1 MRSRRPGVWLACARS
16 KCSSWRSTGSERAP
30 PSRLPEAPRD
40 DEEFDRYTAAPA
52 ELDARPPDAY
62 DAADDSSDDSY
73 AAA

>member
-1 MRSRRPGVWLACARS
+1 MSAPKA
-16 KCSSWRSTGSERAP
+16 KRAP